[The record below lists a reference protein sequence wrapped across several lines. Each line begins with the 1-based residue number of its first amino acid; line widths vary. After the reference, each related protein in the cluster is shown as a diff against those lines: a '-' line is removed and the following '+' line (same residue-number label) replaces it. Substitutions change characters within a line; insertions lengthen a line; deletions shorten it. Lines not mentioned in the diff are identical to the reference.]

1 MNTRIAVVCSSA
13 LVSFV
18 SATGSGESNSGA
30 TGLGLDLALARM
42 AALQDP
48 AAATPQDTAELA
60 KQTQNPVADLISLP
74 FQNNTSFNVG
84 LDDDVQNV
92 LNIQPVIPVNV
103 GEWNLI
109 NRIIMPL
116 ICQPE
121 VVPGQDA
128 EFGLGDANYT
138 LFFSPAE
145 SGRLVW
151 GAGPA
156 IDLPTATDDVLGTGK
171 LSLGPSVVVL
181 TMPDPWVIGVLWR
194 NVWSV
199 AGDSDRASVNRM
211 LVQYFVNYNL
221 PDGWYLTSAPIITA
235 DWRADSDDRWVVPI
249 GGGFGKIFRIGD
261 QPMNA
266 QVQAFY
272 NLEDTPLSGEWTIR
286 FQLQLLFPK

>member
-1 MNTRIAVVCSSA
+1 MIIRIAVACSSG
-13 LVSFV
+13 LVSLA
-18 SATGSGESNSGA
+18 SAPGPGEPLPGA
-30 TGLGLDLALARM
+30 IGLDLDLALARM
-42 AALQDP
+42 AMLQESAPTEPPD
-48 AAATPQDTAELA
+48 ASALA

-92 LNIQPVIPVNV
+92 LNIQPVIPFNA

-109 NRIIMPL
+109 NRVIMPL
-116 ICQPE
+116 IYQPE
-121 VVPGQDA
+121 VQPGQDA
-128 EFGLGDANYT
+128 EFGLGDVNYT
-138 LFFSPAE
+138 LFLSPAD
-145 SGRLVW
+145 SGRLIW

-156 IDLPTATDDVLGTGK
+156 VDLPTATDDVLGTGQ

-181 TMPDPWVIGVLWR
+181 AMPDPWVVGVLWR

-266 QVQAFY
+266 QLQAFY